1 MDLLVL
7 LVAIIISGLC
17 DYLASALLSLPSSVI
32 ATMADEG
39 SRVGRILKR
48 AIDEPNETRLA
59 ISIVDVLVTII
70 AAFIVVTLTIHD
82 GGQLAVDATV
92 LIVGITI
99 VKILGSALGERSAEH
114 LLRFTSTALTIT
126 VGIAAPF
133 VFLHSA
139 LLRLTKP
146 RSREEEEEE
155 AREELEALVETAR
168 EEGAL
173 DAGEYRI
180 MTNIMQ
186 LSSIE
191 VTDVMTPRTVV
202 SALRADQTVADAI
215 KLPELQMFSRLPLY
229 DGPDLDAVSGYV
241 MAKDILRAALAGRH
255 TVPLSKLRR
264 DVSFI
269 PESITLERALEQ
281 FLQRRTHLFMVVDEY
296 GGVEGLITMEDV
308 LETMLGAEIIDE
320 ADHVVDLRALAK
332 QRRDARIARLAG
344 TTAESAAPPTE

>member
-1 MDLLVL
+1 MDILVL
-7 LVAIIISGLC
+7 SIAIVLSGLC
-17 DYLASALLSLPSSVI
+17 EYLAAALLRMPASVVT
-32 ATMADEG
+32 TMADEG
-39 SRVGRILKR
+39 SRIGRILMR
-48 AIDEPNETRLA
+48 AMDEPNETRLA
-59 ISIVDVLVTII
+59 ISIVDVLVLII
-70 AAFIVVTLTIHD
+70 ASFIVITLTIND
-82 GGQLAVDATV
+82 GGQLAIDATA
-92 LIVGITI
+92 LIVGIII
-99 VKILGSALGERSAEH
+99 VKILGTAVGERSAEH
-114 LLRFTSTALTIT
+114 LLRFTSTALTVT

-133 VFLHSA
+133 VFLYNA
-139 LLRLTKP
+139 LLRLTRP

-191 VTDVMTPRTVV
+191 VQDVMTPRTVV
-202 SALRADQTVADAI
+202 AAVSADQTVADAI
-215 KLPELQMFSRLPLY
+215 KLPELQMFSRLPVF
-229 DGPDLDAVSGYV
+229 DGQDLDSVSGYV
-241 MAKDILRAALAGRH
+241 MTKDILRAALAGRQS
-255 TVPLSKLRR
+255 VLLSKLRR

-281 FLQRRTHLFMVVDEY
+281 FLQHRTHLFMVVDEY

-344 TTAESAAPPTE
+344 TATPPTE